1 MNYKQYTIFGSLFR
15 DIFRMKIGNFFGNF
29 GSLQKKWCCF
39 KGFSLHVLKLNLLL
53 QSNLVVT
60 NMLGTAKSQLCVFVI
75 TKNFV
80 INVIVIGE
88 FHCILLMALL
98 FDGMINNKFDE
109 SGSPL
114 GSVQSSFVCLPSQ
127 RVTTEEKVDGF
138 R

>member
-1 MNYKQYTIFGSLFR
+1 
-15 DIFRMKIGNFFGNF
+15 
-29 GSLQKKWCCF
+29 
-39 KGFSLHVLKLNLLL
+39 
-53 QSNLVVT
+53 
-60 NMLGTAKSQLCVFVI
+60 MLGTAKSQLCVFVI